1 MASILVVCTGNVCRS
16 PLAEGF
22 LRVALAE
29 RLGGETTEVS
39 SAGTIGWDG
48 SGAMPESVR
57 AGAERGIEISSHVA
71 RKLTGEDLA
80 RTDLMI
86 GMAREHRVTSAALHP
101 EAASRSFTLKE
112 LVRLLDE
119 LPADL
124 DPASPDIVGR
134 VAAAGQLRHSGFSG
148 NEWDEDVVDPLGMP
162 LSSYRAVAWELQ
174 EWTQRLAD
182 GLVGTVPVPAGGD
195 R

>member
-22 LRVALAE
+22 LRHALAE
-29 RLGGETTEVS
+29 RLRGEVPEVS
-39 SAGTIGWDG
+39 SAGTVGWDG

-57 AGAERGIEISSHVA
+57 AGAERGLDVSSHVA
-71 RKLTGEDLA
+71 RRLTAEDLE
-80 RTDLMI
+80 RTDLMV
-86 GMAREHRVTSAALHP
+86 GMAREHREAAAELHRG
-101 EAASRSFTLKE
+101 AASRSFTLKE

-134 VAAAGQLRHSGFSG
+134 VGAAAELRRNGFSG